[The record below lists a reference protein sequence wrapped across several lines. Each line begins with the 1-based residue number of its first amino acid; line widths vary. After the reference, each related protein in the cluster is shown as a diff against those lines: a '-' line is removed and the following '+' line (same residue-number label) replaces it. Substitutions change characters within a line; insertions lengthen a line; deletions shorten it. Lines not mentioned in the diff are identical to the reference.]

1 MLKILSLIY
10 EKLALLR
17 RWLYDKKVFKTQ
29 KLPVPV
35 ISVGNLS
42 VGGTGK
48 TPVTIAIS
56 KQLQS
61 QGYNVCVLSRGYK
74 RKTKGT
80 VIVSNGKKIFT
91 NWQDSGDEPYLIA
104 TYKIPVV
111 VSESRYEAGIKAME
125 LFKPDIFIL
134 DDGFQHYQL
143 YRDIDILVID
153 ATKPFWDDKPLPAG
167 RLREPIETYKYADL
181 FVINRFKKIKN
192 KEGFLR
198 KLEEFNK
205 PFFITEENF
214 QYLTN
219 LKNDIPIV
227 NLKDKKI
234 GAFAGLG
241 NNQQFFST
249 VEALS
254 QKYNFQVLHKISFPD
269 HYDYPVLELPEDV
282 DIWLTTEKDIIKL
295 KSEAIKKYNIFAL
308 KYELKLPEKMMEF
321 INSRINPKRK

>member
-1 MLKILSLIY
+1 MFKILSQIY

-17 RWLYDKKVFKTQ
+17 RWLYDKGFLKTQ

-48 TPVTIAIS
+48 TPVTIAIA

-80 VIVSNGKKIFT
+80 VMVSDGEKIFT
-91 NWQDSGDEPYLIA
+91 KWQDAGDEPYLIA
-104 TYKIPVV
+104 TYKIPVI
-111 VSESRYEAGIKAME
+111 VSESRYEAGIKAIE

-143 YRDIDILVID
+143 YRDINILVID
-153 ATKPFWDDKPLPAG
+153 ATRPFWEDKPLPAG

-181 FVINRFKKIKN
+181 FVINRFEKVKN
-192 KEGFLR
+192 KEQFLK
-198 KLEEFNK
+198 KLEKFNK

-214 QYLTN
+214 QHLTD
-219 LKNDIPIV
+219 LKSDIPIV
-227 NLKDKKI
+227 SLKNKKI
-234 GAFAGLG
+234 GVFAGLG

-249 VEALS
+249 VETLS

-269 HYDYPVLELPEDV
+269 HYDYPVLELPGNV
-282 DIWLTTEKDIIKL
+282 NTWITTEKDIIKL
-295 KSEAIKKYNIFAL
+295 KPETIKKYNIFAL